1 MSLSTKVLFF
11 FLLAVVFSTSEN
23 TCISMFFNKFSS
35 NIEKFKANGLEFF
48 NITWEFNEKHQN
60 TSVFR
65 CGNNNSEEEI
75 NLLLIVYCAN
85 YNHDLSGLLNGSFKM
100 KYLPLSLKSAQ
111 YMLPSK
117 NNVCLFYSSF

>member
-1 MSLSTKVLFF
+1 M
-11 FLLAVVFSTSEN
+11 EN

-35 NIEKFKANGLEFF
+35 NIEKFEANGLEFF

-117 NNVCLFYSSF
+117 NNICLFYSSF